1 MSFINCKHLR
11 NVVTLAGVLLI
22 GGILLEVLAHWLVSD
37 FGLLIIQPIALGMV
51 LVSPVVMLVAVV
63 LSLIPGKRFKDCAQ

>member
-22 GGILLEVLAHWLVSD
+22 GGILLEVIAHWLASNI
-37 FGLLIIQPIALGMV
+37 GLLFIQPIALGMV
-51 LVSPVVMLVAVV
+51 LVSPVVMLVAMV
-63 LSLIPGKRFKDCAQ
+63 LSFMVGKGFKDCIQ

>member
-1 MSFINCKHLR
+1 MSFINTRHLR

-37 FGLLIIQPIALGMV
+37 IGLLIIQPIALGMV
-51 LVSPVVMLVAVV
+51 LVSPVVMLVAMV
-63 LSLIPGKRFKDCAQ
+63 LSLITGKSVKDSMQ

>member
-37 FGLLIIQPIALGMV
+37 IGLLIIQPIALGMV
-51 LVSPVVMLVAVV
+51 LVSPVAMLIAVV

>member
-11 NVVTLAGVLLI
+11 KVVTLAGVLLI

-37 FGLLIIQPIALGMV
+37 IGLLIIQPIALGMV